1 MDGNYS
7 VFGKVVENLD
17 VVLDIGQV
25 PVGNNDR
32 PLTPVTINEL
42 RMLDLMIDDILPP
55 NDETVECSSA
65 DEVVFMVVAYS
76 GYYEVNYTWEL
87 DDEVVSQG
95 VGDLV
100 LTHSFPAGTHT
111 LSCTVENEE
120 WSHTIT
126 WQINSTGS
134 DIDDNVL
141 PVVQN
146 ISLNPNPFKVG
157 TDIKLNS
164 SQPQHLK
171 IYDLKG
177 RLIRDFGLV
186 KGELFWDGKD
196 SRQRDCAA
204 GTYLFQYGVGCIKG
218 VLVK

>member
-1 MDGNYS
+1 
-7 VFGKVVENLD
+7 
-17 VVLDIGQV
+17 
-25 PVGNNDR
+25 
-32 PLTPVTINEL
+32 
-42 RMLDLMIDDILPP
+42 
-55 NDETVECSSA
+55 
-65 DEVVFMVVAYS
+65 MVVAYS
-76 GYYEVNYTWEL
+76 GYYEVNYAWKL
-87 DDEVVSQG
+87 DGEVVSQG

-204 GTYLFQYGVGCIKG
+204 GTYLFQYGDECIKG